1 MAEQS
6 TVEGQQEA
14 VKEAVLD
21 GQEGNETP
29 GNLEPENGEEK
40 FQNLES
46 SLADD
51 EGLQAALNESGDGPT
66 EEFVDQIKDFVEAQ
80 KEPSEFVYNGAEFA
94 KAEEPKGILVAHIAD
109 PNPPSFSG
117 GKMAPV
123 VIYEG
128 GAEATEPQA
137 PCGGVPMGG
146 ELAGITADK
155 KYAIGVD
162 YSSGKD
168 NGVLAVMKIGVSGKP
183 DELVGTWEAIALG
196 LQPDG
201 STKVVVSIQE
211 GYWEAVKDWAEAD
224 GVPVERWLSD
234 RLYEYISTY
243 GEPAK
248 GR

>member
-1 MAEQS
+1 MKPRGNKEVKPQEEMNSMAEQS

-51 EGLQAALNESGDGPT
+51 EGLQAALNESGD
-66 EEFVDQIKDFVEAQ
+66 EEI
-80 KEPSEFVYNGAEFA
+80 GAEFA

-117 GKMAPV
+117 GKMAPA

-128 GAEATEPQA
+128 GADLSKEA
-137 PCGGVPMGG
+137 GGGSMSLSQVGPM
-146 ELAGITADK
+146 
-155 KYAIGVD
+155 
-162 YSSGKD
+162 
-168 NGVLAVMKIGVSGKP
+168 
-183 DELVGTWEAIALG
+183 
-196 LQPDG
+196 PDG
-201 STKVVVSIQE
+201 TTRVVITIQE

-224 GVPVERWLSD
+224 GVPVQRWLSD
-234 RLYEYISTY
+234 RLYDYISTY

>member
-1 MAEQS
+1 MKPRGNKEVKPQEEMNSMAEQS

-51 EGLQAALNESGDGPT
+51 EGLQAALNESGD
-66 EEFVDQIKDFVEAQ
+66 EVID
-80 KEPSEFVYNGAEFA
+80 AEFA
-94 KAEEPKGILVAHIAD
+94 EVEEPQTAKPSIEALQAAYGTASFPDPPQILGIGTLSPEQI
-109 PNPPSFSG
+109 
-117 GKMAPV
+117 
-123 VIYEG
+123 
-128 GAEATEPQA
+128 EAIRES
-137 PCGGVPMGG
+137 
-146 ELAGITADK
+146 
-155 KYAIGVD
+155 VD
-162 YSSGKD
+162 SSGK
-168 NGVLAVMKIGVSGKP
+168 LIWRPLEPAIGP
-183 DELVGTWEAIALG
+183 
-196 LQPDG
+196 QPDG
-201 STKVVVSIQE
+201 SEKFIITVQE
-211 GYWEAVKDWAEAD
+211 GYTDAVRQWAEAD